1 MTRCTQEWICEA
13 FLNTFKMKGHAQI
26 NIAPPKIVMFL
37 KPYNEWWSVAKTLT
51 LNFKISTN

>member
-1 MTRCTQEWICEA
+1 MTQCTQEWICEA

-37 KPYNEWWSVAKTLT
+37 KPYNE
-51 LNFKISTN
+51 